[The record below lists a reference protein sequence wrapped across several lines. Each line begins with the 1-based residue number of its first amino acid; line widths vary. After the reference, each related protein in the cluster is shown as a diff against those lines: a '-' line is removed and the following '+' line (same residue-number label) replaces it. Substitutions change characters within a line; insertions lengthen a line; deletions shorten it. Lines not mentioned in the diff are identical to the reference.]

1 MKNLGYVMA
10 SKKLVNEKLPV
21 RFMYRE
27 KGSGDDSGWRFF
39 SGTEDQAYTDN
50 PDNIGI
56 YDIKTIIAIDKT
68 ITPYLESIEG
78 SAFER
83 PEGLGT
89 FNLRKAEKIHNVS
102 QAVYTSGSPRTSRS

>member
-1 MKNLGYVMA
+1 MKNFGYVMA

-27 KGSGDDSGWRFF
+27 KGTDDDSGWRFF

-56 YDIKTIIAIDKT
+56 YDINTIIAIDKT
-68 ITPYLESIEG
+68 IIPYLNSVGGI
-78 SAFER
+78 AFER
-83 PEGLGT
+83 PEGM
-89 FNLRKAEKIHNVS
+89 
-102 QAVYTSGSPRTSRS
+102 GSFTISRDFDFQPE